1 LFLSLSS
8 FLLTNNVA
16 AATGINSLAEPEG
29 DVGVRAWLHMLQ
41 FQFSCG
47 RQLTLRE
54 VELKAQPLLDALAL
68 NDGLSGNRHRLFRAL
83 VALCHAYRLGTP
95 DTPRFDRALG
105 NLALVARLVARHL
118 VEVGSVSATRALCA
132 APSSAPPPLH
142 HLGPALIAGVVAF
155 VVDVPV
161 TPRNYWVHFELV
173 TLLSVL
179 LSGELFAH
187 DCTPLNDA
195 FYVAAAPQDA
205 VRLVT
210 VLLHNFAAP
219 RAVPASTV
227 LEGGSNGFLY
237 SFAASAF
244 DTIVSFTGAR
254 DSTTSNGDASP
265 SRGGGNNATNAI
277 GDSSSATTGV
287 SLANASLLQLL
298 VAIRKSPFRKAF
310 AMMDSVDI
318 WRAVFERLATSS
330 LDEPQQLLLYA
341 LFRNASFLEHVL
353 SRVDVERLV
362 EPMLRVLYVAVDVSA
377 ATHHQYVMLNCLLA
391 LSTTASFN
399 RSLHLVSL
407 DEVPWYKTAVLSRV
421 TLESLLVLLVLQT
434 VHRNLAQYRDEELH
448 LMCRAILSNV
458 SVTLEDL
465 HAVPADKLVRLFQT
479 VQRKARQLD
488 DTRSAAEQLGALE
501 DVLDLLLSFMVRAV
515 FESQSHSPCIVYALL
530 NAADSVR
537 ALTEHASLGA
547 NARDLLRVIEYFS
560 RAINIGDARNGR
572 RPNLAALVRD
582 EVKRAFVSTHSPLYR
597 APSQQP
603 RTMWTYTERHARLF
617 SLLVWRATFHH
628 SIVAWEQRHVKMF
641 SPDEDPILEAN

>member
-1 LFLSLSS
+1 LVLLF
-8 FLLTNNVA
+8 TVV
-16 AATGINSLAEPEG
+16 GINSLAEPEG
-29 DVGVRAWLHMLQ
+29 DGGVRTWLHLLQ

-54 VELKAQPLLDALAL
+54 VEQKAQPLLDALAL
-68 NDGLSGNRHRLFRAL
+68 NDGLSGNRNRLFRAL
-83 VALCHAYRLGTP
+83 IALCHAYRLGTP

-105 NLALVARLVARHL
+105 NLSLVARLVARHL
-118 VEVGSVSATRALCA
+118 VEVGSLSATRALCT
-132 APSSAPPPLH
+132 APSNAPPPLH
-142 HLGPALIAGVVAF
+142 HLGPALIAAVVAF

-179 LSGELFAH
+179 LSGELFGH
-187 DCTPLNDA
+187 DSLPLNDA
-195 FYVAAAPQDA
+195 FFAAAAPHDA

-227 LEGGSNGFLY
+227 LEGGTNGFLY

-244 DTIVSFTGAR
+244 DTIVSFAGSRTG
-254 DSTTSNGDASP
+254 STAAATSNGDASP
-265 SRGGGNNATNAI
+265 SRSNGTA
-277 GDSSSATTGV
+277 ATTAAADVVSSGPMAGA
-287 SLANASLLQLL
+287 SLASASLLQLL
-298 VAIRKSPFRKAF
+298 IAVRKSPYRKAF
-310 AMMDSVDI
+310 SMMDSVDI

-434 VHRNLAQYRDEELH
+434 MHRNLAQYRDEELH

-488 DTRSAAEQLGALE
+488 DVRSAAEQLGALE

-537 ALTEHASLGA
+537 ALTEHATLGA
-547 NARDLLRVIEYFS
+547 NARDLLRVIDHFS
-560 RAINIGDARNGR
+560 LAINVGDARNGR

-582 EVKRAFVSTHSPLYR
+582 EVKRAFVSTQSALYR
-597 APSQQP
+597 PPSLQP

-628 SIVAWEQRHVKMF
+628 SIVAWEQRRVALF